1 MFLLRKVDEGVVSVE
16 SRYRLDLDAKS
27 VSDDLLYDV
36 RRVIQD
42 CQSALDW
49 TASAVNDRYGSGR
62 APYFPLARRPEDF
75 DADLDKQIKGLHAN
89 HPAIAAAFERHQPYQ
104 AGSEVLGY
112 LHKLSRVNKHQD
124 FSPQTRTERLRTRVD
139 VAGMGVAEWDPRAIK
154 FASGVSI
161 LGAPIDPA
169 TQRPSP
175 HPAVAVTNVR
185 YIDWQFVDPPAS
197 VLGTLQSLA
206 RSVREAVEDVE
217 SAATL

>member
-1 MFLLRKVDEGVVSVE
+1 MASVE
-16 SRYRLDLDAKS
+16 SHYRRGLDAKS
-27 VSDDLLYDV
+27 VSDSLLYDV

-75 DADLDKQIKGLHAN
+75 DAELDKQIKGLHAN

-104 AGSEVLGY
+104 TGSEVLGY

-139 VAGMGVAEWDPRAIK
+139 VAAEWDPRAVK

-169 TQRPSP
+169 TQRPLP
-175 HPAVAVTNVR
+175 HPAVAVTDVR
-185 YIDWQFVDPPAS
+185 YIDWQFVDPPTS
-197 VLGTLQSLA
+197 VLRTLQSLA

-217 SAATL
+217 RAATL

>member
-1 MFLLRKVDEGVVSVE
+1 MFLLRKVDEGVASVE
-16 SRYRLDLDAKS
+16 SHYRRDLDAKS

-42 CQSALDW
+42 CQSALAW

-62 APYFPLARRPEDF
+62 APYFPLARRAEDF
-75 DADLDKQIKGLHAN
+75 DAELDKQIKGLRLD

-124 FSPQTRTERLRTRVD
+124 FSPQTRTESLRTRVD
-139 VAGMGVAEWDPRAIK
+139 VAGVGVAEWDPRAVK

-169 TQRPSP
+169 MHRPLP
-175 HPAVAVTNVR
+175 HPAVAATNVR
-185 YIDWQFVDPPAS
+185 YIDWQFVDPPTS
-197 VLGTLQSLA
+197 VLDTLQSLA
-206 RSVREAVEDVE
+206 RAVCEAATDVKT
-217 SAATL
+217 AATL